1 MCKFEKMD
9 NLLRFA
15 SPSGSRWS
23 SSLRE
28 SSRRLS
34 FMLSVLFSVVPCC
47 LPFSVAKPNCALCIM
62 HLKRGLEF
70 DDGDSCAAEL
80 DMLVVEF
87 LHARHCPQVLA
98 D

>member
-28 SSRRLS
+28 SSRQAVCFILRAE
-34 FMLSVLFSVVPCC
+34 VL
-47 LPFSVAKPNCALCIM
+47 
-62 HLKRGLEF
+62 
-70 DDGDSCAAEL
+70 
-80 DMLVVEF
+80 
-87 LHARHCPQVLA
+87 
-98 D
+98 